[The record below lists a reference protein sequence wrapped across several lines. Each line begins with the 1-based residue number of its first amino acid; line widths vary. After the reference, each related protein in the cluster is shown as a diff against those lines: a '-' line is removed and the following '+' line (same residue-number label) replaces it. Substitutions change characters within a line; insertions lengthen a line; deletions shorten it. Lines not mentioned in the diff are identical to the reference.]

1 MAALEPDLTM
11 ERMLE
16 NNVGE
21 QNLTMERMMD
31 QGGERSSSS
40 SDASSSGYCGSQDL
54 LLARA
59 EVHPE
64 PREASLPRRP
74 TSSLS
79 SFASNSSQS
88 NSSPPRPVVAQPLHC
103 SEPPTVGPLQSHHPT
118 GGVCKRIPLQVLQ
131 GQYYD
136 NDLLPDPPSFVDNYI
151 ERISAAQQ
159 VLRAFPPTAQSQVG
173 ILIISQNNVN
183 TI

>member
-1 MAALEPDLTM
+1 MD
-11 ERMLE
+11 
-16 NNVGE
+16 NN
-21 QNLTMERMMD
+21 
-31 QGGERSSSS
+31 GGERSSSS

-79 SFASNSSQS
+79 SFASNTTSQS
-88 NSSPPRPVVAQPLHC
+88 NSSLPRPVVPQPLHC
-103 SEPPTVGPLQSHHPT
+103 SEPPNLGPLQSHHSS
-118 GGVCKRIPLQVLQ
+118 GGLCKRIPLQVLQ

-136 NDLLPDPPSFVDNYI
+136 NDDPLPDPPSFVDNYI

-173 ILIISQNNVN
+173 NFIKSQNDVF
-183 TI
+183 TIQTNSQGVIVPTKVQSRIPLH